1 MLTAAAGYS
10 HSRLLILAAMHQDA
24 GAVKTAAALEASSP
38 RAQAA
43 AQKKQ
48 TTTQNSQLELEAP
61 EEQAW

>member
-1 MLTAAAGYS
+1 
-10 HSRLLILAAMHQDA
+10 MHQDA

-48 TTTQNSQLELEAP
+48 TTTQSSQLELEAP